1 MGIPATPPETAAA
14 VLLAHLRQR
23 CASGA
28 LELPVLPEVAQQVM
42 AATSREDADAR
53 VLADLIRRDAAFAA
67 HLLRVANSP
76 AYASRTPIVSLQ
88 QAISR
93 LGLRTI
99 REIAVL
105 ISCKTRAFQVK
116 GHEEDVR
123 LLFRH
128 SLAAGLYAQEIARTR
143 RLNVEDAFLA
153 GLLHD
158 VGRPTAIQAS
168 VDLQAELGLSALT
181 KEDIHRVVGAVHEEV
196 GEAMLRAWGLSP
208 RLASAVRHHHHPQNA
223 GDAAAAATLV
233 QLADDFA
240 HYAAPLRPV
249 SDDDLRR
256 HPAAAALNLYPELVE
271 ALLAR
276 RDEVIAQVE
285 AIA

>member
-1 MGIPATPPETAAA
+1 
-14 VLLAHLRQR
+14 
-23 CASGA
+23 
-28 LELPVLPEVAQQVM
+28 LPEVAQQVL
-42 AATSREDADAR
+42 ATTSREDADAR
-53 VLADLIRRDAAFAA
+53 VLADLVRRDAAFAA
-67 HLLRVANSP
+67 HLLRIANSP
-76 AYASRTPIVSLQ
+76 AYAPRTPIVSLQ

-128 SLAAGLYAQEIARTR
+128 CLAAGLYAQEIARAR

-168 VDLQAELGLSALT
+168 VDLQAELGLPAASKQDMDRA
-181 KEDIHRVVGAVHEEV
+181 VGELHEEV
-196 GEAMLRAWGLSP
+196 GEAMLRAWGLSA
-208 RLASAVRHHHHPQNA
+208 RLVSAVRHHHQPEKA
-223 GDAAAAATLV
+223 GEATAIATLIR
-233 QLADDFA
+233 LADDLA
-240 HYAAPLRPV
+240 HHAVPLRGV
-249 SDDDLRR
+249 KEDDLRR
-256 HPAAAALNLYPELVE
+256 HPAAAALNVYPEVLDG
-271 ALLAR
+271 LLAR
-276 RDEVIAQVE
+276 KDEILAQVE
-285 AIA
+285 AIS

>member
-1 MGIPATPPETAAA
+1 
-14 VLLAHLRQR
+14 
-23 CASGA
+23 
-28 LELPVLPEVAQQVM
+28 M

>member
-1 MGIPATPPETAAA
+1 
-14 VLLAHLRQR
+14 
-23 CASGA
+23 
-28 LELPVLPEVAQQVM
+28 LPEVAQQVL
-42 AATSREDADAR
+42 ATSSREDADAR

-76 AYASRTPIVSLQ
+76 AYAPRTPIVSLQ
-88 QAISR
+88 QGISR

-116 GHEEDVR
+116 GYEEEVR

-128 SLAAGLYAQEIARTR
+128 CLAAGLYAQEVARAR

-168 VDLQAELGLSALT
+168 VDLQAELGLPALSRQ
-181 KEDIHRVVGAVHEEV
+181 DMDRAVGEVHEEV
-196 GEAMLRAWGLSP
+196 GEAMLRAWGLSA
-208 RLASAVRHHHHPQNA
+208 RLVSAVRHHHHPEKA
-223 GDAAAAATLV
+223 GEAAGTATLIR
-233 QLADDFA
+233 LADDLA
-240 HYAAPLRPV
+240 HHAVGLKCGPRSGKAGDVPSRPV
-249 SDDDLRR
+249 EEDDLRR
-256 HPAAAALNLYPELVE
+256 HPAAAALNVYPEVLDG
-271 ALLAR
+271 LLAR
-276 RDEVIAQVE
+276 KDEILAQVE
-285 AIA
+285 AIS